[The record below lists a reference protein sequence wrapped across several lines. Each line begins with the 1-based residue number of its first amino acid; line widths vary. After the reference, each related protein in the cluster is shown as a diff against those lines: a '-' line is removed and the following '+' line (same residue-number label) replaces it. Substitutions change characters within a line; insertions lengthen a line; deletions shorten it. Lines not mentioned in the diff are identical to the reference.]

1 MEGVASFCETLRL
14 AFMFAKPRDVD
25 FVNCEA
31 ETSKLLKCDGDS
43 AFRVLYL
50 SRRGCTEDLLAVA
63 KNRDDERA

>member
-31 ETSKLLKCDGDS
+31 ETSKLFKCEGE